1 MHLIIYDWQMKIGRL
16 AEGSFV
22 RNVVILMFGS
32 GLSQLIP
39 LLFSPVL
46 SRLFTTSEF
55 GVFTVFS
62 TVAAFL
68 GVLATFRYDLAIML
82 PKKKSDA
89 FHLLALSVFIALII
103 SLIILIITLL
113 FARPIGRLL
122 NTEELTPWLPFL
134 ALSILL
140 LGISQSL
147 NFWHNRNKSYKALSA
162 NMISQSTTTAVVSTA
177 NGFAKMDAGGLI
189 VGSLTGQL
197 VSSVLY
203 IFRFLKNDKFRLKY
217 ISPRRIKYLAK
228 KYIDYPKF
236 SLPHRMVDMISITGI
251 PLLLMMIFTESVV
264 GLYGFML
271 RVLKAPIGVLA
282 ASLGQVFFQQLSEKV
297 SKNQSVKNLF
307 LKTIKN
313 IAFITLPF
321 FVLILLW
328 GPDIFALI
336 FSEQWRE
343 AGVYA
348 QYLTPWLFL
357 SSISSPVSQLPL
369 TLGYVKANMIAGILN
384 NSLLIL
390 TFLIASIFTETPQE
404 IFLWVGIVMPIF
416 YLCLIFW
423 FYSLVKKYEKS
434 RVLT

>member
-1 MHLIIYDWQMKIGRL
+1 MMFGKL
-16 AEGSFV
+16 AEGSFL

-32 GLSQLIP
+32 GMSQLIP

-55 GVFTVFS
+55 GVFTVFT

-89 FHLLALSVFIALII
+89 FHLLALSVFITLIV
-103 SLIILIITLL
+103 SFIILIITLL
-113 FARPIGRLL
+113 FAKPISRLL
-122 NTEELTPWLPFL
+122 NTEELIPWLPFL

-147 NFWHNRNKSYKALSA
+147 NFWHNRNKSYKTLSA
-162 NMISQSTTTAVVSTA
+162 NMISQSSTTAVVSTA

-189 VGSLTGQL
+189 IGSLSGQL
-197 VSSVLY
+197 VSSILYVLK
-203 IFRFLKNDKFRLKY
+203 FLKHDKQRLKY
-217 ISPRRIKYLAK
+217 ISPKRIKNLSN

-282 ASLGQVFFQQLSEKV
+282 ASLGQVFYQQLSEKV
-297 SKNQSVKNLF
+297 SKNQSVKSLF

-321 FVLILLW
+321 FVLILIW

-336 FSEQWRE
+336 F
-343 AGVYA
+343 
-348 QYLTPWLFL
+348 
-357 SSISSPVSQLPL
+357 
-369 TLGYVKANMIAGILN
+369 
-384 NSLLIL
+384 
-390 TFLIASIFTETPQE
+390 
-404 IFLWVGIVMPIF
+404 
-416 YLCLIFW
+416 
-423 FYSLVKKYEKS
+423 
-434 RVLT
+434 